1 MNKYV
6 FLKVFH
12 KIKCSKLVY
21 TTLVVQF
28 AIGFFIINLT
38 ANVESTV
45 NEQYKKIVDEGRDKQ
60 YDIACNL
67 VNEDLFDN
75 EKFDLLSW
83 GKKKTSPGENQNLPY
98 SQEDIDYVV
107 KQIGEEGVVA
117 ENCEIMLIALSETE
131 AKEYQIHYQSDCNLV
146 KMSTEF
152 QDIEEKITE
161 GSLLNPRDFPYTY
174 DNKKQ
179 KIVCNDTD
187 KEYNVEICKE
197 ETADLWL
204 PFELYQ
210 PYYHYKDV
218 ANITLSI
225 KFLGGK
231 PDNISVINEK
241 LLNIRN
247 YLNKS
252 HKDYKYTIS
261 NEFFEYMGKIS
272 TAKDENY
279 IFTLIAGVFFLIIVI
294 GLVGLFLLFMERRKR
309 ELAIAISLGAQ
320 RRYLVMELFLEVL
333 CISLIG
339 YVMGAVIAA
348 KALIAGWEFAT
359 VIIYFNWKISV
370 LLISVPILI
379 SVVSIIPSVYMIL
392 NLKPM
397 EILRDL

>member
-83 GKKKTSPGENQNLPY
+83 GKKKTSPGENQNFPY
-98 SQEDIDYVV
+98 SQEDIDYVT
-107 KQIGEEGVVA
+107 KQIGEEGSVA
-117 ENCEIMLIALSETE
+117 EKCEIMLIALSEIE
-131 AKEYQIHYQSDCNLV
+131 AKEYQIHYQNDCNLV

-179 KIVCNDTD
+179 KIVCNDTG
-187 KEYNVEICKE
+187 KEYNVRICE
-197 ETADLWL
+197 GETADLWL

-225 KFLGGK
+225 KFIGGK
-231 PDNISVINEK
+231 SDNISVINEK

-279 IFTLIAGVFFLIIVI
+279 IFTLIAIVFFLIILI

-348 KALIAGWEFAT
+348 RALISGWEFAT

-370 LLISVPILI
+370 LLTSVPILI

>member
-21 TTLVVQF
+21 ITLVVQF

-83 GKKKTSPGENQNLPY
+83 GKKKTSPGENQNFPY
-98 SQEDIDYVV
+98 SQEDIDYVA
-107 KQIGEEGVVA
+107 KQIGEEGGVT

-131 AKEYQIHYQSDCNLV
+131 AKEYQIHYQNDCNLI

-174 DNKKQ
+174 DNKKP
-179 KIVCNDTD
+179 KIVCNDTG
-187 KEYNVEICKE
+187 KEYNVEICE
-197 ETADLWL
+197 GETADLWL

-225 KFLGGK
+225 KFIGGK
-231 PDNISVINEK
+231 SDNISVINEK

-279 IFTLIAGVFFLIIVI
+279 IFTLIAIVFFLIIVI

-320 RRYLVMELFLEVL
+320 RRYLVIELFLEVL
-333 CISLIG
+333 CVSLIG

-348 KALIAGWEFAT
+348 RALIPGWEFAT

-370 LLISVPILI
+370 LLTSVPILI

>member
-21 TTLVVQF
+21 TTLVIQF

-98 SQEDIDYVV
+98 SREDIDYVA
-107 KQIGEEGVVA
+107 KQIGEEGSVA

-174 DNKKQ
+174 DNKEQ
-179 KIVCNDTD
+179 KIVCNDTG
-187 KEYNVEICKE
+187 KEYNVEICKG

-231 PDNISVINEK
+231 SDNISVINEK

-370 LLISVPILI
+370 LLTSVPILI
-379 SVVSIIPSVYMIL
+379 SVVSITPSVYMIL
-392 NLKPM
+392 NLRPM

>member
-1 MNKYV
+1 M
-6 FLKVFH
+6 FKVGVH
-12 KIKCSKLVY
+12 HISY
-21 TTLVVQF
+21 TVCNW
-28 AIGFFIINLT
+28 FFIINLT

-83 GKKKTSPGENQNLPY
+83 GKKKTSPGENQNFPY
-98 SQEDIDYVV
+98 SQEDIDYVA

-131 AKEYQIHYQSDCNLV
+131 AKEYQIHYQSDCKLV

-152 QDIEEKITE
+152 QNIEEKITE

-179 KIVCNDTD
+179 KIVCNDTG
-187 KEYNVEICKE
+187 KEYNVEICKG

-225 KFLGGK
+225 KFIGGK
-231 PDNISVINEK
+231 SENISVVNEK

-247 YLNKS
+247 YLNKG

-272 TAKDENY
+272 AAKDENY
-279 IFTLIAGVFFLIIVI
+279 IFTLIAVVFFLIIVI
-294 GLVGLFLLFMERRKR
+294 GLIGLFLLFIERRKH

-320 RRYLVMELFLEVL
+320 RRYLAMELFLEVL
-333 CISLIG
+333 CVSLIG
-339 YVMGAVIAA
+339 YVMGVVIVART
-348 KALIAGWEFAT
+348 LIAGWEFAT

-379 SVVSIIPSVYMIL
+379 STVSIIPSVYMIL
-392 NLKPM
+392 KLKPM